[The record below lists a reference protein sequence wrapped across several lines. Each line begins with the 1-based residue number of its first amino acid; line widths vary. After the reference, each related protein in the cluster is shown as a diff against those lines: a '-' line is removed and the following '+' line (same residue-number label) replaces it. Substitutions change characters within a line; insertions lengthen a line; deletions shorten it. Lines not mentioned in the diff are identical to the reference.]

1 MGVAAEPDDVLTS
14 PQAAAVMLTDRHP
27 AGTKVLV
34 IGAPWLAES
43 VTQAGLV
50 PVRLATDEPAAVVQ
64 GHSPDTGWRELAE
77 ACIALRAGADWV
89 ACNVDSTLPTDRG
102 LLPGNGS
109 MVAALVAATGLQPRV
124 AGKPARP
131 LLDAAIRLVDSQ
143 RPLVVGD
150 RLDTDIACA
159 VAAGSPSLLV
169 FTGVSTAADLL
180 AAVPEQRPTYLSFD
194 LRGLVEEDHA
204 VRIPAASSSGSSL
217 EWTVGVDAGS
227 LVLTANQRRGSR
239 RCRCPTRSALRALAL
254 LTARA
259 WASGITA
266 VRAQDAA
273 ATAGPGPIRAG
284 RRDNRLIVAESGESA
299 PNPWHVALMRVGGDY
314 RCGNLIDGVPADPK
328 CAGGRTSMDQQ
339 ETADRRP
346 GWRPGSGCRVTRA
359 PTPISCCVASRTTS
373 TRSPA

>member
-1 MGVAAEPDDVLTS
+1 MYLGGQPIDHVAPALARAKQQGARSVFVTNNASRPPAGGGRVADRDGRAAEPDDVLTS

-102 LLPGNGS
+102 LLPGNGCDGGRAGRGNRT
-109 MVAALVAATGLQPRV
+109 AAHGWPGSPRV
-124 AGKPARP
+124 RCSMPRSGWS
-131 LLDAAIRLVDSQ
+131 DSQ

-180 AAVPEQRPTYLSFD
+180 AAVPEQRPTYLAFD

-204 VRIPAASSSGSSL
+204 VRIPAAVV
-217 EWTVGVDAGS
+217 VGQQPGMVGRRRAPARWSWPPDAGR
-227 LVLTANQRRGSR
+227 VATDGGFRRQCTASAGHADRPGLGIGDHRRACPGSQRRQLALARCGLWSPR
-239 RCRCPTRSALRALAL
+239 QPADRCRT
-254 LTARA
+254 
-259 WASGITA
+259 
-266 VRAQDAA
+266 
-273 ATAGPGPIRAG
+273 
-284 RRDNRLIVAESGESA
+284 
-299 PNPWHVALMRVGGDY
+299 
-314 RCGNLIDGVPADPK
+314 
-328 CAGGRTSMDQQ
+328 
-339 ETADRRP
+339 
-346 GWRPGSGCRVTRA
+346 
-359 PTPISCCVASRTTS
+359 
-373 TRSPA
+373 